1 MSLFPIQSST
11 KQKEDIIPELKPS
24 MARAPKLR
32 KRKPIEQRS
41 NVRIGGALDVYEPKK
56 HNK

>member
-1 MSLFPIQSST
+1 VSLFPVQSSVR
-11 KQKEDIIPELKPS
+11 QKEDIIPELKPS

-32 KRKPIEQRS
+32 KRTPIEQLPGHK
-41 NVRIGGALDVYEPKK
+41 IGRTLETYDPKK